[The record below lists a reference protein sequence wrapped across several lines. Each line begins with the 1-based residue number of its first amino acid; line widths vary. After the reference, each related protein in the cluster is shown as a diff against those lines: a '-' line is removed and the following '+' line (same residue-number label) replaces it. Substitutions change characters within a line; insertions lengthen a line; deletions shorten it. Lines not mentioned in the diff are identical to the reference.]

1 VRLAPAGSGGVMKYL
16 GKALATASMWA
27 AVVLLA
33 PAADGLVSFM
43 ALGPL
48 LLGMVLIWSSE

>member
-1 VRLAPAGSGGVMKYL
+1 MKYL